1 MRFPIGFRP
10 FRTTMSGEK
19 ILEGCFAIHKP
30 EGVTSADV
38 LRKCQEHFNPSK
50 TFAPWLQNE
59 RDRRE
64 RENKFQQNRRRQK
77 KIEVKIGHGGTLDPL
92 ATGILI
98 AGVGKGTKSLSS
110 FLGCT
115 KSYETIVLFGA
126 ETDTYDRM
134 GRIVRRAPYEHVT
147 REKVEEALKQFRGP
161 IMQKPP
167 IFSALRINGKRLYE
181 YAREGKLPPVEIK
194 SRPVEAV
201 ELEIVEWYE
210 PGTHEHKWPKEK
222 MEGEEKRVAEQLLD
236 QQAGTAA
243 PVAEAETAA
252 ASSKRSAADTP
263 EVEHGADKKQKIS
276 ESGEAQAAAA
286 ETAATD
292 APAPAADA
300 EAEAD
305 YLSSDSEST
314 AGDGTKK
321 RRPQAPAVKI
331 RMTVTSGFYVR
342 SLAHDLGNA
351 VGSCAL
357 MSELIRTRQ
366 GDFELVPEKVLQ
378 YEDLANGEEVW
389 GPKVEGFLSAWEE
402 KIASQAA
409 EDIKAKQEAEETK
422 ANQAAEA
429 HKPDQ
434 EVDAPKVEQ
443 EADAT
448 K

>member
-1 MRFPIGFRP
+1 MRIPFGSRL

-30 EGVTSADV
+30 QGVTSADV

-50 TFAPWLQNE
+50 VFAPWLQNE

-64 RENKFQQNRRRQK
+64 RENQFQQNRRRQK

-110 FLGCT
+110 FLECT

-134 GRIVRRAPYEHVT
+134 GKIVRRAPYEHVT
-147 REKVEEALKQFRGP
+147 REKVEEALKQFRGK

-194 SRPVEAV
+194 TRPVEAL

-210 PGTHEHKWPKEK
+210 PGTHEHQWPTEK
-222 MEGEEKRVAEQLLD
+222 MVGDEKKVAEQLLD
-236 QQAGTAA
+236 QQAGA
-243 PVAEAETAA
+243 PPKVEEAVP
-252 ASSKRSAADTP
+252 SKRSAADTP
-263 EVEHGADKKQKIS
+263 EAEHDADKKQK
-276 ESGEAQAAAA
+276 EK
-286 ETAATD
+286 TAAT
-292 APAPAADA
+292 
-300 EAEAD
+300 E
-305 YLSSDSEST
+305 YLSDSE
-314 AGDGTKK
+314 AEGADGSTKK
-321 RRPQAPAVKI
+321 QRPQAPAVKI

-378 YEDLANGEEVW
+378 YEDLAEGEEVW
-389 GPKVEGFLSAWEE
+389 GPKVEGFLGAWED
-402 KIASQAA
+402 KMAA
-409 EDIKAKQEAEETK
+409 K
-422 ANQAAEA
+422 AAEA
-429 HKPDQ
+429 EAAK
-434 EVDAPKVEQ
+434 EQ
-443 EADAT
+443 

>member
-1 MRFPIGFRP
+1 MRVPFGSRL

-30 EGVTSADV
+30 QGVTSADV

-50 TFAPWLQNE
+50 VFAPWLQNE

-64 RENKFQQNRRRQK
+64 RENQFQQNRRRQK

-110 FLGCT
+110 FLECT

-134 GRIVRRAPYEHVT
+134 GKIVRRAPYEHVT
-147 REKVEEALKQFRGP
+147 REKVEEALKQFRGK

-194 SRPVEAV
+194 TRPVEAL

-210 PGTHEHKWPKEK
+210 PGTHEHQWPTEK
-222 MEGEEKRVAEQLLD
+222 MVGDEKKVAEQLLD
-236 QQAGTAA
+236 QQAGA
-243 PVAEAETAA
+243 PPKVEEAVP
-252 ASSKRSAADTP
+252 SKRSATDTP
-263 EVEHGADKKQKIS
+263 EAEHDADKKQKVG
-276 ESGEAQAAAA
+276 ESGEAQAVAAPA
-286 ETAATD
+286 ASETAAD
-292 APAPAADA
+292 APAEEKTAAT
-300 EAEAD
+300 E
-305 YLSSDSEST
+305 YLSDSE
-314 AGDGTKK
+314 AEGADGSTKK
-321 RRPQAPAVKI
+321 QRPQAPAVKI

-378 YEDLANGEEVW
+378 YEDLAEGEEVW
-389 GPKVEGFLSAWEE
+389 GPKVEGFLAAWED
-402 KIASQAA
+402 KMAA
-409 EDIKAKQEAEETK
+409 K
-422 ANQAAEA
+422 AAEA
-429 HKPDQ
+429 EAAK
-434 EVDAPKVEQ
+434 EQ
-443 EADAT
+443 

>member
-1 MRFPIGFRP
+1 MRVPFGSRL

-30 EGVTSADV
+30 QGVTSADV

-50 TFAPWLQNE
+50 LFAPWLQNE

-64 RENKFQQNRRRQK
+64 RENQFQQNRRRQK

-110 FLGCT
+110 FLECT

-134 GRIVRRAPYEHVT
+134 GKIVRRAPYEHVT
-147 REKVEEALKQFRGP
+147 RDKVEEALKQFRGK

-194 SRPVEAV
+194 TRPVEAL

-210 PGTHEHKWPKEK
+210 PGTHEHQWPTEK
-222 MEGEEKRVAEQLLD
+222 MVGEEKKVAEQLLD
-236 QQAGTAA
+236 QQAGA
-243 PVAEAETAA
+243 PPKVEEAVP
-252 ASSKRSAADTP
+252 SKRSAADTP
-263 EVEHGADKKQKIS
+263 EAEHEADKKQKVG
-276 ESGEAQAAAA
+276 ESGEAQAVAAPA
-286 ETAATD
+286 ASETAAD
-292 APAPAADA
+292 APAEEKPAAT
-300 EAEAD
+300 E
-305 YLSSDSEST
+305 YLSDSE
-314 AGDGTKK
+314 AEGADGSTKK
-321 RRPQAPAVKI
+321 QRPQAPAVKI

-378 YEDLANGEEVW
+378 YEDLAEGEEVW
-389 GPKVEGFLSAWEE
+389 GPKVEGFLGAWED
-402 KIASQAA
+402 KMAA
-409 EDIKAKQEAEETK
+409 K
-422 ANQAAEA
+422 AAEA
-429 HKPDQ
+429 EAAK
-434 EVDAPKVEQ
+434 EQ
-443 EADAT
+443 

>member
-1 MRFPIGFRP
+1 MRVPFGSRL

-19 ILEGCFAIHKP
+19 ILEGCFGKKPPINSTQVPTLTISTAIHKP
-30 EGVTSADV
+30 QGVTSADV

-50 TFAPWLQNE
+50 VFAPWLQNE

-64 RENKFQQNRRRQK
+64 RENQFQQNRRRQK

-110 FLGCT
+110 FLECT

-134 GRIVRRAPYEHVT
+134 GKIVRRAPYEHVT
-147 REKVEEALKQFRGP
+147 REKVEEALKQFRGK

-194 SRPVEAV
+194 TRPVEAL

-210 PGTHEHKWPKEK
+210 PGTHEHQWPKEK
-222 MEGEEKRVAEQLLD
+222 MVGDEKKVAEQLLD
-236 QQAGTAA
+236 QQAGA
-243 PVAEAETAA
+243 PPKVEEAVP
-252 ASSKRSAADTP
+252 SKRSAADTP
-263 EVEHGADKKQKIS
+263 EAEHDADKKQKVG
-276 ESGEAQAAAA
+276 ESGEAQAVAAPAASEAAA
-286 ETAATD
+286 DAPAEEKTAAT
-292 APAPAADA
+292 
-300 EAEAD
+300 E
-305 YLSSDSEST
+305 YLSDSEAEGADSS
-314 AGDGTKK
+314 TKK
-321 RRPQAPAVKI
+321 QRPQAPAVKI

-378 YEDLANGEEVW
+378 YEDLAEGEEVW
-389 GPKVEGFLSAWEE
+389 GPKVEGFLSAWED
-402 KIASQAA
+402 KMAA
-409 EDIKAKQEAEETK
+409 K
-422 ANQAAEA
+422 AAEA
-429 HKPDQ
+429 EAAK
-434 EVDAPKVEQ
+434 EQ
-443 EADAT
+443 

>member
-1 MRFPIGFRP
+1 MRVPFGSRL

-30 EGVTSADV
+30 QGVTSADV

-50 TFAPWLQNE
+50 VFAPWLQNE

-64 RENKFQQNRRRQK
+64 RENQFQQNRRRQK

-110 FLGCT
+110 FLECT

-134 GRIVRRAPYEHVT
+134 GKIVRRAPYEHVT
-147 REKVEEALKQFRGP
+147 REKVEEALKQFRGK

-194 SRPVEAV
+194 TRPVEAL

-210 PGTHEHKWPKEK
+210 PGTHEHQWPTEK
-222 MEGEEKRVAEQLLD
+222 MVGDEKKVAEQLLD
-236 QQAGTAA
+236 QQAGA
-243 PVAEAETAA
+243 PPKVEEAVP
-252 ASSKRSAADTP
+252 SKRSAADTA
-263 EVEHGADKKQKIS
+263 EAEHDADKKQKVG
-276 ESGEAQAAAA
+276 ESGEAQAVAAPA
-286 ETAATD
+286 ASETAAD
-292 APAPAADA
+292 APTEEKTAATEYLSDSDA
-300 EAEAD
+300 EGAD
-305 YLSSDSEST
+305 GS
-314 AGDGTKK
+314 TKK
-321 RRPQAPAVKI
+321 QRPQAPAVKI

-378 YEDLANGEEVW
+378 YEDLAEGEEVW
-389 GPKVEGFLSAWEE
+389 GPKVEGFLGAWED
-402 KIASQAA
+402 KMAA
-409 EDIKAKQEAEETK
+409 K
-422 ANQAAEA
+422 AAEA
-429 HKPDQ
+429 EAAK
-434 EVDAPKVEQ
+434 EQ
-443 EADAT
+443 N
-448 K
+448 

>member
-1 MRFPIGFRP
+1 
-10 FRTTMSGEK
+10 MSGEK
-19 ILEGCFAIHKP
+19 ILEGCFAVHKP
-30 EGVTSADV
+30 QGVTSADV

-50 TFAPWLQNE
+50 LFAPWLQNE

-64 RENKFQQNRRRQK
+64 RENQFQQNRRRQK

-110 FLGCT
+110 FLECT

-134 GRIVRRAPYEHVT
+134 GKIVRRAPYEHVT
-147 REKVEEALKQFRGP
+147 REKVEEALKQFRGK

-194 SRPVEAV
+194 TRPVEAL

-210 PGTHEHKWPKEK
+210 PGTHEHQWPKEK
-222 MEGEEKRVAEQLLD
+222 MVGEEKKVAEQLLD
-236 QQAGTAA
+236 QQAGAA
-243 PVAEAETAA
+243 PKVEEAV
-252 ASSKRSAADTP
+252 SSKRSAADTP
-263 EVEHGADKKQKIS
+263 EVEHDADKKQKVG
-276 ESGEAQAAAA
+276 ESGEAAVTESAPAAS
-286 ETAATD
+286 ETAA
-292 APAPAADA
+292 ADTPVA
-300 EAEAD
+300 EEKTTATE
-305 YLSSDSEST
+305 YLSDSE
-314 AGDGTKK
+314 AEDADGSVKTKK
-321 RRPQAPAVKI
+321 QRPQAPAVKI

-378 YEDLANGEEVW
+378 YEDLAAGEDVW
-389 GPKVEGFLSAWEE
+389 GPKVEGFLGAWEG
-402 KIASQAA
+402 KMAA
-409 EDIKAKQEAEETK
+409 K
-422 ANQAAEA
+422 AAEA
-429 HKPDQ
+429 
-434 EVDAPKVEQ
+434 DAAKEQ
-443 EADAT
+443 

>member
-1 MRFPIGFRP
+1 MRFPIGLRP

-276 ESGEAQAAAA
+276 EGGEAQAAAA

-314 AGDGTKK
+314 AGGWDKE
-321 RRPQAPAVKI
+321 APAP
-331 RMTVTSGFYVR
+331 SAGCQDPDDCY
-342 SLAHDLGNA
+342 LC
-351 VGSCAL
+351 CAL

-378 YEDLANGEEVW
+378 YEDLANGEDVW

-409 EDIKAKQEAEETK
+409 EEIKAKQEAEETK
-422 ANQAAEA
+422 AHQAAETR
-429 HKPDQ
+429 KPD
-434 EVDAPKVEQ
+434 EDEDASKVEP

>member
-1 MRFPIGFRP
+1 MRVPFGSRL

-19 ILEGCFAIHKP
+19 ILEGCFAVHKP
-30 EGVTSADV
+30 QGVTSADV

-50 TFAPWLQNE
+50 LFAPWLQNE

-64 RENKFQQNRRRQK
+64 RENQFQRNRRRQK

-98 AGVGKGTKSLSS
+98 AGVGKGTKALSS
-110 FLGCT
+110 FLECT

-134 GRIVRRAPYEHVT
+134 GKIVRRAPYEHVT
-147 REKVEEALKQFRGP
+147 REKVEEALKQFRGK

-194 SRPVEAV
+194 TRPVEAL

-210 PGTHEHKWPKEK
+210 PGTHEHQWPKEK
-222 MEGEEKRVAEQLLD
+222 MVGEERKVAEQLLD
-236 QQAGTAA
+236 QQAGA
-243 PVAEAETAA
+243 PPKVEEGV
-252 ASSKRSAADTP
+252 SSKRRATHTP
-263 EVEHGADKKQKIS
+263 EAEHDADKKQKVG
-276 ESGEAQAAAA
+276 ESGEAQTVAVPESAPVASETAAADA
-286 ETAATD
+286 PAAEKETAAT
-292 APAPAADA
+292 
-300 EAEAD
+300 D
-305 YLSSDSEST
+305 YLSSDSE
-314 AGDGTKK
+314 AEDADGWVKTKK
-321 RRPQAPAVKI
+321 QRHQPPAVKI

-342 SLAHDLGNA
+342 SLAHDLGYA

-378 YEDLANGEEVW
+378 YSDLAEGEDVW
-389 GPKVEGFLSAWEE
+389 GPKVEGFLNAWEGKMAE
-402 KIASQAA
+402 K
-409 EDIKAKQEAEETK
+409 
-422 ANQAAEA
+422 AAEA
-429 HKPDQ
+429 
-434 EVDAPKVEQ
+434 
-443 EADAT
+443 EAAKDN